1 MIMTLLPQQFTLDAV
16 RWPTSTPRDLLAF
29 IHSGDLL
36 RKTIPKFLKIG
47 AVIGFAFYTL
57 FWIASWPG
65 IYEQFERWGLVKAFF
80 AQLIVLGTVFV
91 VARIT
96 FLRAQHLA
104 TLPPDDFVNLRA
116 VSVLSRWL
124 GEIVLVYTLGSGLA
138 GLLQPL
144 GAMLTGLISAL
155 LPSAG
160 SSASGGG
167 SALLLM
173 SVPLFLLFT
182 SIAATLFLIL
192 YTVANTIDL
201 GLAIE
206 FNTRAER
213 VGRRIS

>member
-1 MIMTLLPQQFTLDAV
+1 V
-16 RWPTSTPRDLLAF
+16 RWPTSTSRDLLAF
-29 IHSGDLL
+29 IHSGDVL
-36 RKTIPKFLKIG
+36 RDTIPKFLKIG
-47 AVIGFAFYTL
+47 AVIGFAVYSL
-57 FWIASWPG
+57 FWLAFWPG
-65 IYEQFERWGLVKAFF
+65 VYEEFERWGLVKAFF
-80 AQLIVLGTVFV
+80 AQLIVLGSVFLV
-91 VARIT
+91 VRIT

-104 TLPPDDFVNLRA
+104 TLPADDFVSLRA
-116 VSVLSRWL
+116 VAVLSRWL
-124 GEIVLVYTLGSGLA
+124 GEIVLVYVLGTGVA
-138 GLLQPL
+138 ALLQPL

-160 SSASGGG
+160 SSASGGS

-173 SVPLFLLFT
+173 SVPLFLIFT
-182 SIAATLFLIL
+182 SIAAALFLIL

>member
-16 RWPTSTPRDLLAF
+16 RWPTSTSRDLLAS
-29 IHSGDLL
+29 IHSGDVL
-36 RKTIPKFLKIG
+36 RETIPKFLKIG
-47 AVIGFAFYTL
+47 AVIGFAVYSL
-57 FWIASWPG
+57 FWLASWPG
-65 IYEQFERWGLVKAFF
+65 IYEELERWGLVKAFF
-80 AQLIVLGTVFV
+80 AQLIVLGTVFLV
-91 VARIT
+91 VRIT

-104 TLPPDDFVNLRA
+104 TLPADDFVSLRA
-116 VSVLSRWL
+116 VAVLSRWL
-124 GEIVLVYTLGSGLA
+124 GEIVLVYVLGTGVGA
-138 GLLQPL
+138 LLQPL

-155 LPSAG
+155 SPSAG
-160 SSASGGG
+160 AGASGGS

-173 SVPLFLLFT
+173 SVPLFLLST
-182 SIAATLFLIL
+182 SIAATFFLIL

>member
-1 MIMTLLPQQFTLDAV
+1 MALLPQQLTLDAV
-16 RWPTSTPRDLLAF
+16 RWPTSTSRDLLAF

-36 RKTIPKFLKIG
+36 RKTIPQFLRIG
-47 AVIGFAFYTL
+47 AVIGFAVYSL
-57 FWIASWPG
+57 FWLASWPG
-65 IYEQFERWGLVKAFF
+65 VYEEFERWGLVKAFF
-80 AQLIVLGTVFV
+80 AQLIVLGTVFLV
-91 VARIT
+91 VRIT

-104 TLPPDDFVNLRA
+104 TSPADDFVSLRA
-116 VSVLSRWL
+116 VAVLSRWL
-124 GEIVLVYTLGSGLA
+124 GEIVLVYVLGTGVGA
-138 GLLQPL
+138 LLQPL
-144 GAMLTGLISAL
+144 GAMFTRLISAL

-160 SSASGGG
+160 AGASGGS